1 MENALM
7 NAGKTPL
14 LYMEPNNKKHETKI
28 TIMSIGINI
37 KLDI

>member
-14 LYMEPNNKKHETKI
+14 LYMEHILIPITKN
-28 TIMSIGINI
+28 MRL
-37 KLDI
+37 K